1 MLPVGASATQTQ
13 NDTRFYMGLSYDN
26 WFHFDF
32 QPFTGEFP
40 TVGAALNTAIAR
52 RFAAEKPGDVESK
65 DWLQEFANIHL
76 RWKTHEMEIDC
87 REDNKEREEKLL
99 LWSRNCPSGSV
110 VDMGISRQRL

>member
-1 MLPVGASATQTQ
+1 
-13 NDTRFYMGLSYDN
+13 MGLSYEN

-32 QPFTGEFP
+32 QPFAGEFP
-40 TVGAALNTAIAR
+40 TVGAALNAAIAL

-87 REDNKEREEKLL
+87 REDNEEREEKLL